1 MRPEA
6 TLNLWK
12 KQLGAVPDWVWER
25 TDLEALV
32 LADNGLTSVSES
44 IAALNRL
51 RMLDL
56 GHNHL
61 TQVPA
66 ALGELEGLTDFLYLH
81 DNRLKQ
87 LPSTLEKATKLR
99 YLNISENKFDAL
111 PECVCAMSGL
121 IELRATD
128 NLL

>member
-25 TDLEALV
+25 TDVEALV
-32 LADNGLTSVSES
+32 LADNGLTRVSER

-51 RMLDL
+51 RVLDL

-61 TQVPA
+61 AQVPA

-81 DNRLKQ
+81 DNRLEQ
-87 LPSTLEKATKLR
+87 LPSALEKLTTLR
-99 YLNISENKFDAL
+99 YLNIGENKFETL
-111 PECVCAMSGL
+111 PECVCAMIGL
-121 IELRATD
+121 IE
-128 NLL
+128 